1 MLIMENSGR
10 HLSGRDERYL
20 HAGTFL
26 QWFFFFPLYFAEG
39 CAEEELSGSR
49 VLNLNESLEKIS
61 ILPAWAVL
69 HSQFTIIW
77 R

>member
-1 MLIMENSGR
+1 MAE
-10 HLSGRDERYL
+10 DERYL

-26 QWFFFFPLYFAEG
+26 QRLFFPLLYFAEG

-61 ILPAWAVL
+61 ILPA
-69 HSQFTIIW
+69 
-77 R
+77 